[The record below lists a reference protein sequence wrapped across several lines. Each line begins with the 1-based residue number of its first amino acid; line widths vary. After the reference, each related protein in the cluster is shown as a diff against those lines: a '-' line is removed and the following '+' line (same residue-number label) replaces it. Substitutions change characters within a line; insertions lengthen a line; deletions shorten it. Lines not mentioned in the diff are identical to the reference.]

1 CHYRTAN
8 NDDSKQMI
16 RSACAPY
23 SKSPG
28 IMSRLTLGSLLGLVE
43 LEILQHSGT
52 DTKAQ
57 AKVFE
62 KEREQTKM
70 AVSLPVVQKQH
81 QLHVTLLLCNVAA
94 MEALPIFLIECF
106 IMFFL
111 YYCQRH
117 LFLPLE

>member
-1 CHYRTAN
+1 
-8 NDDSKQMI
+8 MI

-57 AKVFE
+57 ATVG
-62 KEREQTKM
+62 
-70 AVSLPVVQKQH
+70 LPVVQKQH

-94 MEALPIFLIECF
+94 MEAYFSQLLLVSF
-106 IMFFL
+106 IIQLQHDQYVLVQLHHMVHFL
-111 YYCQRH
+111 Y
-117 LFLPLE
+117 F

>member
-1 CHYRTAN
+1 
-8 NDDSKQMI
+8 MI

-57 AKVFE
+57 ATVG
-62 KEREQTKM
+62 
-70 AVSLPVVQKQH
+70 LPVVQKQH

-117 LFLPLE
+117 LFLPLERDHV